1 MRSKSRY
8 RASLL
13 PSRLPLPR
21 VQRLKQ
27 RAMTTMRARQDAR
40 EPGALSSPGVS
51 TRRTNNGSEHEGEPT
66 SGCAGGGKRGTAEA
80 GGLPWRGPGL
90 LMCPLGTLSLGLS
103 RAPSYPGLATLRQFG
118 FVTLEGPSVLTYAV
132 APAHGHQRWA
142 LGSPHRV
149 E

>member
-66 SGCAGGGKRGTAEA
+66 SAAGAAASAEGQGRGTSLA
-80 GGLPWRGPGL
+80 GARAFDVPPR
-90 LMCPLGTLSLGLS
+90 TSSLGLS

-118 FVTLEGPSVLTYAV
+118 FVTSLKAEVC
-132 APAHGHQRWA
+132 
-142 LGSPHRV
+142 
-149 E
+149 